1 MAVPKKKTSKSKSRK
16 SHWHRKAESISRKSL
31 SLAMSLLS
39 HNSASF
45 VYNKSIDSFDN

>member
-16 SHWHRKAESISRKSL
+16 SYWYKKASLASQKSF

-39 HNSASF
+39 GNSVTF
-45 VYNKSIDSFDN
+45 VYNKSLDSFNT